1 VVLENRRL
9 IDLHFWAMNQGAA
22 ENLVIAVNEAGYPV
36 TMKGKVDGCDSWSV
50 ESQIERSPLE
60 VTDKFFVE
68 SLVRLA
74 AAHQAEFDGWGTLI

>member
-1 VVLENRRL
+1 
-9 IDLHFWAMNQGAA
+9 MNQGAA